1 MHYICSEY
9 KYRKYS
15 VHLYS
20 KQKFKAMEEKKGILS
35 AIAETLRQ
43 YELNQSDDKDSQA
56 IALEEKLEE
65 IAKMISSLSDRV
77 DNLSSRVNNIG
88 EKVDSLAAAPVF
100 DAKEEIAE
108 EEVTHTVEPV
118 FDVHN
123 PEDVDNTFH
132 LMEDEFEPEFEEDG
146 ETTEKAHCYS
156 QAENDAQDT
165 QAEEN
170 VNEEVMEAE
179 DDIINSENGNP
190 NEVEIDDADDEE
202 DEEDEEDDDEVE
214 VADEDEGVDEVEV
227 ADEADEAEG
236 VDEVEVADDAD
247 ETDEVE
253 EAEETDGMLPDK
265 SDDEDDTEDAGRDF
279 EVAEEGIAEETIA
292 ENKAEGKRDW
302 YDWEYDYPAEYVDD
316 IMGCMGINDKL
327 EFVRELF
334 HSDPMLFDSQMKEI
348 DTMPNF
354 KAIVQF
360 FRMAHPEWDESSDTV
375 YRLYMYIRRKF
386 RK

>member
-1 MHYICSEY
+1 MD
-9 KYRKYS
+9 
-15 VHLYS
+15 
-20 KQKFKAMEEKKGILS
+20 EKKGILS

-190 NEVEIDDADDEE
+190 NEVEIDDADEEDDEE
-202 DEEDEEDDDEVE
+202 DEEEEDDDDDAEGVDDADDADD
-214 VADEDEGVDEVEV
+214 ADETDEAEGVDEVEV
-227 ADEADEAEG
+227 ADEADETDE
-236 VDEVEVADDAD
+236 VDEVDK
-247 ETDEVE
+247 
-253 EAEETDGMLPDK
+253 AEETDGMLPDK

>member
-1 MHYICSEY
+1 MD
-9 KYRKYS
+9 
-15 VHLYS
+15 
-20 KQKFKAMEEKKGILS
+20 EKKGILS

-43 YELNQSDDKDSQA
+43 YELNQSDDKDSLA

-190 NEVEIDDADDEE
+190 NEVDEE
-202 DEEDEEDDDEVE
+202 EDDEVE
-214 VADEDEGVDEVEV
+214 GV
-227 ADEADEAEG
+227 DEAEG
-236 VDEVEVADDAD
+236 VDEVDDADDAEGADDAD

-253 EAEETDGMLPDK
+253 EAEETDGMLPDE
-265 SDDEDDTEDAGRDF
+265 SVDDEDDTEDAGRDF
-279 EVAEEGIAEETIA
+279 EVTEEGIAEETIA

>member
-1 MHYICSEY
+1 MD
-9 KYRKYS
+9 
-15 VHLYS
+15 
-20 KQKFKAMEEKKGILS
+20 EKKGILS

-43 YELNQSDDKDSQA
+43 YELNQSDDKESLA

-88 EKVDSLAAAPVF
+88 EKVDSVSAAPVF

-156 QAENDAQDT
+156 QAE
-165 QAEEN
+165 EN

-202 DEEDEEDDDEVE
+202 DDEDEDDDDD
-214 VADEDEGVDEVEV
+214 DEAEGVDEVEV
-227 ADEADEAEG
+227 ADDADEADEVEVADDADEAEG

-247 ETDEVE
+247 EIDETDEVE
-253 EAEETDGMLPDK
+253 EAEETEGMLPDE
-265 SDDEDDTEDAGRDF
+265 SVDDEDDTEDAGRDF

-292 ENKAEGKRDW
+292 EAKADGKRDW

>member
-1 MHYICSEY
+1 MD
-9 KYRKYS
+9 
-15 VHLYS
+15 
-20 KQKFKAMEEKKGILS
+20 EKKGILS

-108 EEVTHTVEPV
+108 EEVTHTLEPV
-118 FDVHN
+118 FDVHS

-202 DEEDEEDDDEVE
+202 DEEDDEVE
-214 VADEDEGVDEVEV
+214 GADEAEGVDEVEGV
-227 ADEADEAEG
+227 DEAEG

-247 ETDEVE
+247 ETDEVDK
-253 EAEETDGMLPDK
+253 AEETDGMLPDE
-265 SDDEDDTEDAGRDF
+265 SVDDEDDTEDAGRDF
-279 EVAEEGIAEETIA
+279 EVAEEGIAEEDGEDEEENRLTAGEKTIA
-292 ENKAEGKRDW
+292 ENKTEGKRDW

-360 FRMAHPEWDESSDTV
+360 FRMAHPEWEESSDTV

>member
-1 MHYICSEY
+1 MD
-9 KYRKYS
+9 
-15 VHLYS
+15 
-20 KQKFKAMEEKKGILS
+20 EKKGILS

-118 FDVHN
+118 FDVHS

-132 LMEDEFEPEFEEDG
+132 LMEDEFEPEFVEESEG
-146 ETTEKAHCYS
+146 TPEEEPCY
-156 QAENDAQDT
+156 N
-165 QAEEN
+165 QAEED
-170 VNEEVMEAE
+170 VDEEAG
-179 DDIINSENGNP
+179 DDVINRENDEP
-190 NEVEIDDADDEE
+190 DEVEIDDADDEDD
-202 DEEDEEDDDEVE
+202 DEDDEVE
-214 VADEDEGVDEVEV
+214 G
-227 ADEADEAEG
+227 ADEA
-236 VDEVEVADDAD
+236 DEVEVADDADEID

-265 SDDEDDTEDAGRDF
+265 SDDEDDTEDAGRVF

>member
-1 MHYICSEY
+1 
-9 KYRKYS
+9 
-15 VHLYS
+15 
-20 KQKFKAMEEKKGILS
+20 MEEKKGILS

-132 LMEDEFEPEFEEDG
+132 LMEDEFEPEFVEESEG
-146 ETTEKAHCYS
+146 TPEEEPCY
-156 QAENDAQDT
+156 N
-165 QAEEN
+165 QAEED
-170 VNEEVMEAE
+170 VDEESG
-179 DDIINSENGNP
+179 DDVINRENDEP
-190 NEVEIDDADDEE
+190 DEVEIDDADDEE
-202 DEEDEEDDDEVE
+202 DEEEDDEVE
-214 VADEDEGVDEVEV
+214 VADEAEGVDEVEV
-227 ADEADEAEG
+227 ADEADEADEAEG
-236 VDEVEVADDAD
+236 VDEVKVADDAD

>member
-1 MHYICSEY
+1 MD
-9 KYRKYS
+9 
-15 VHLYS
+15 
-20 KQKFKAMEEKKGILS
+20 EKKGILS

-132 LMEDEFEPEFEEDG
+132 LMEDEFEPEFVEESEG
-146 ETTEKAHCYS
+146 TPEEEPCY
-156 QAENDAQDT
+156 N
-165 QAEEN
+165 QAEED
-170 VNEEVMEAE
+170 VDEESG
-179 DDIINSENGNP
+179 DDVINRENDEP
-190 NEVEIDDADDEE
+190 DEVEIDDADDEE
-202 DEEDEEDDDEVE
+202 DEEDD
-214 VADEDEGVDEVEV
+214 DEVEV

-236 VDEVEVADDAD
+236 VDEVEVADNADDADEIDETD

>member
-1 MHYICSEY
+1 MD
-9 KYRKYS
+9 
-15 VHLYS
+15 
-20 KQKFKAMEEKKGILS
+20 EKKGILS

-132 LMEDEFEPEFEEDG
+132 LMEDEFEPEFVEESEG
-146 ETTEKAHCYS
+146 TPEEEPCY
-156 QAENDAQDT
+156 N
-165 QAEEN
+165 QAEED
-170 VNEEVMEAE
+170 VDEESG
-179 DDIINSENGNP
+179 DDVINRENDEP
-190 NEVEIDDADDEE
+190 DEVEIDDADDEE
-202 DEEDEEDDDEVE
+202 DEEEDDDVE
-214 VADEDEGVDEVEV
+214 V
-227 ADEADEAEG
+227 ADEAEG

-247 ETDEVE
+247 ETDKTDEVE

>member
-1 MHYICSEY
+1 MD
-9 KYRKYS
+9 
-15 VHLYS
+15 
-20 KQKFKAMEEKKGILS
+20 EKKGILS

-43 YELNQSDDKDSQA
+43 YELNQSDDKDSLA

-118 FDVHN
+118 FDVHS

-190 NEVEIDDADDEE
+190 NE
-202 DEEDEEDDDEVE
+202 EDEEDDDE
-214 VADEDEGVDEVEV
+214 AEGVDEVEV

-236 VDEVEVADDAD
+236 VDEVDDADEID

-279 EVAEEGIAEETIA
+279 EVEEEGIAEKTIA

>member
-1 MHYICSEY
+1 
-9 KYRKYS
+9 
-15 VHLYS
+15 
-20 KQKFKAMEEKKGILS
+20 
-35 AIAETLRQ
+35 
-43 YELNQSDDKDSQA
+43 
-56 IALEEKLEE
+56 
-65 IAKMISSLSDRV
+65 
-77 DNLSSRVNNIG
+77 
-88 EKVDSLAAAPVF
+88 
-100 DAKEEIAE
+100 
-108 EEVTHTVEPV
+108 
-118 FDVHN
+118 
-123 PEDVDNTFH
+123 
-132 LMEDEFEPEFEEDG
+132 MEDEFEPEFVEESEG
-146 ETTEKAHCYS
+146 TPEEEPCY
-156 QAENDAQDT
+156 N
-165 QAEEN
+165 QAEED
-170 VNEEVMEAE
+170 VDEESG
-179 DDIINSENGNP
+179 DDVINRENDEP
-190 NEVEIDDADDEE
+190 DEVEIDDADDEE
-202 DEEDEEDDDEVE
+202 DEEEDDDVEVADEAEGVDEVE
-214 VADEDEGVDEVEV
+214 VADE

-236 VDEVEVADDAD
+236 VDEVEVADDADETD

>member
-1 MHYICSEY
+1 MD
-9 KYRKYS
+9 
-15 VHLYS
+15 
-20 KQKFKAMEEKKGILS
+20 EKKGILS

-132 LMEDEFEPEFEEDG
+132 LMEDEFEPEFVEESEG
-146 ETTEKAHCYS
+146 TPEEEPCY
-156 QAENDAQDT
+156 N
-165 QAEEN
+165 QAEED
-170 VNEEVMEAE
+170 VDEESG
-179 DDIINSENGNP
+179 DDVINRENDEP
-190 NEVEIDDADDEE
+190 DEVEIDDADDEE
-202 DEEDEEDDDEVE
+202 DEEEDDDVE
-214 VADEDEGVDEVEV
+214 VADEAEGVDEVEV
-227 ADEADEAEG
+227 ADEADEADEAEG
-236 VDEVEVADDAD
+236 VDEVKVADDAD

>member
-1 MHYICSEY
+1 MD
-9 KYRKYS
+9 
-15 VHLYS
+15 
-20 KQKFKAMEEKKGILS
+20 EKKGILS

-179 DDIINSENGNP
+179 DDIINSDGNP

-202 DEEDEEDDDEVE
+202 DEEDDYEVEGADEVE
-214 VADEDEGVDEVEV
+214 VADE

-236 VDEVEVADDAD
+236 VDEVKVADDAD

-279 EVAEEGIAEETIA
+279 EVAEETIA

>member
-1 MHYICSEY
+1 
-9 KYRKYS
+9 
-15 VHLYS
+15 
-20 KQKFKAMEEKKGILS
+20 MEEKKGILS

-77 DNLSSRVNNIG
+77 DNLSSRVNKIG

-190 NEVEIDDADDEE
+190 NEE
-202 DEEDEEDDDEVE
+202 DEEEDDEVE
-214 VADEDEGVDEVEV
+214 GVDEAEGVDEVDDADDAEG
-227 ADEADEAEG
+227 ADDADETDEADEAEG

-247 ETDEVE
+247 EIDETDEVE
-253 EAEETDGMLPDK
+253 EAEETDGMLPDE
-265 SDDEDDTEDAGRDF
+265 SVDDEDDTEDAGKDF